1 MIVIKLTKMIDE
13 NIVRKIVI
21 PTILILFIGTFI
33 INCSFAT
40 THTSLIRIPPVIL
53 PTTEEYPLCPAG
65 YMVIH
70 GASHKC
76 VPMPVNDKQALD
88 VPITPLT
95 MIKEFEPNEP
105 IPVSHTRLILSDRFG
120 INTNYWWQTLVRP
133 QFATTPTHALLVD
146 TVDHISQN
154 KALLLGFRQ
163 ATPDDLKRLMLC
175 ADPYIGTELS
185 SSGGSTWPNITIG
198 NPPWW
203 WPYGFS
209 AFDTSKENK
218 IV

>member
-53 PTTEEYPLCPAG
+53 PTTEEYPLCPRIYG
-65 YMVIH
+65 NSWSI
-70 GASHKC
+70 SHKC

-105 IPVSHTRLILSDRFG
+105 IPVSHTRLILSYRFR

-133 QFATTPTHALLVD
+133 QCNNTNTCI
-146 TVDHISQN
+146 ISW
-154 KALLLGFRQ
+154 
-163 ATPDDLKRLMLC
+163 
-175 ADPYIGTELS
+175 
-185 SSGGSTWPNITIG
+185 GS
-198 NPPWW
+198 
-203 WPYGFS
+203 
-209 AFDTSKENK
+209 
-218 IV
+218 